1 MDEWDTQIL
10 DLENTAYNEG
20 KNEGI
25 KDAMND
31 KEAYE
36 EGERLGYLKGFA
48 ISLEM
53 EYYST
58 ILLKAKENANLN
70 ERERKRCDKI
80 LEKIKSFPIENDD
93 EFDFDTKINEVRS
106 LYKSLGKL
114 VIPFDYHS
122 PDDSEKKELSTDW

>member
-1 MDEWDTQIL
+1 MDEWDNNIL
-10 DLENTAYNEG
+10 DIENIAYNEG

-25 KDAMND
+25 NDAIND
-31 KEAYE
+31 KVIYK

-48 ISLEM
+48 ISFEM

-58 ILLKAKENANLN
+58 IILKLKNININLN

-80 LEKIKSFPIENDD
+80 LEKIKSIPIENDN

-106 LYKSLGKL
+106 LYRSLGTL

-122 PDDSEKKELSTDW
+122 PDDNEKRLSTDW